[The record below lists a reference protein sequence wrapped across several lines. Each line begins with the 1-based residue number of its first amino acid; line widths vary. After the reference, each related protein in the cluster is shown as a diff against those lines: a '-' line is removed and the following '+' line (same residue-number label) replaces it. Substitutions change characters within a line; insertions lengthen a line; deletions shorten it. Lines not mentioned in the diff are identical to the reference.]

1 MRTLFLG
8 MRFLQVYFV
17 CLLLLI
23 SAASCKSKKD
33 VVSNNT
39 VKQNPNTSEKL
50 TNSTVEKTETKNV
63 EVLVKKPDEIL
74 KEVGTLNQQL
84 KVFVAAWYAT
94 PYKYG
99 GADKSGIDCSHF
111 SAKLYADVY
120 QKTIAGP
127 ANAIEQQ
134 TINVKTENAQEGD
147 LVFFK
152 INGDKVSHVGVYIGD
167 NKFVHASTK
176 RGVIISDLN
185 EAYYKKY
192 YYKTGRLK

>member
-1 MRTLFLG
+1 
-8 MRFLQVYFV
+8 MRFLQVSSI
-17 CLLLLI
+17 CLLVLI
-23 SAASCKSKKD
+23 SAASCESKKT
-33 VVSNNT
+33 VVSRIS
-39 VKQNPNTSEKL
+39 VKQKGDTPEKL
-50 TNSTVEKTETKNV
+50 LQNSITKTETKNE
-63 EVLVKKPDEIL
+63 EVSEKKPEEIL
-74 KEVGTLNQQL
+74 KGVGTLNEQL
-84 KVFVAAWYAT
+84 KIFVADWYAT

-99 GADKSGIDCSHF
+99 GIDKNGIDCSRF
-111 SAKLYADVY
+111 SARLYAEVY
-120 QKTIAGP
+120 QKNISYP

-147 LVFFK
+147 LIFFK
-152 INGDKVSHVGVYIGD
+152 INGDRVSHVGVYLGD